1 MYMGKGGMFMLRSS
15 TKAKVF
21 VHLFQKVVVSRG
33 EAFGRLPQKAKS
45 FIVQEHLGKCENPL
59 R

>member
-21 VHLFQKVVVSRG
+21 VHLFQKVADS
-33 EAFGRLPQKAKS
+33 KDD
-45 FIVQEHLGKCENPL
+45 IVNIG
-59 R
+59 